1 MRSIKKKCLE
11 AIEKH
16 GCLLVYPMDNKKE
29 PQSLWSVLY
38 PRKKMLWD
46 WNADGG
52 EEISQLWH
60 TRMEMSVEGKVV
72 YAKWYRGRATFF
84 SREVFK
90 NMLAYLQTSVQTS
103 LDTMQTSD
111 TENRLDVENERPT
124 TKPKLSFQSQE
135 ALEVLQMDS
144 PQSTPKLKR
153 AMDLRGR
160 DNESIFNRALK
171 PLWNYLYIVGFG
183 EEEDSSFPSLNMA
196 ATEHVFEDLWLESQK
211 ISSAK
216 AQTFL
221 LKKLGADNLFYKY
234 AEKLK

>member
-16 GCLLVYPMDNKKE
+16 GCLLAYPIDNKKE

-46 WNADGG
+46 WNSDGG
-52 EEISQLWH
+52 EEIAQLWH
-60 TRMEMSVEGKVV
+60 TRMEMSVESKVV

-90 NMLAYLQTSVQTS
+90 NMLAFLRTS
-103 LDTMQTSD
+103 
-111 TENRLDVENERPT
+111 TEVVAMEAAVTEAEDDMASM
-124 TKPKLSFQSQE
+124 KPKLSFQSQE

-153 AMDLRGR
+153 ALDLRGR
-160 DNESIFNRALK
+160 ENESTFNRALK

-196 ATEHVFEDLWLESQK
+196 ATEHVFEDLWNESK
-211 ISSAK
+211 NISSEK
-216 AQTFL
+216 AQQFL
-221 LKKLGADNLFYKY
+221 VKKLGQDNLFFKY
-234 AEKLK
+234 AIKIRG